1 MEKKKFFNRLIVF
14 LLLLMT
20 LGIIYMNSYIVED
33 TKSRYIEQ
41 AKDQIRANY
50 TALYFDSSISSAAL
64 ALENNTA
71 YINFDL
77 MNFIGEDVTRRDI
90 EYTISKP
97 DKFYDNKANEITP
110 DGKNP
115 LYVLD
120 VWGQPKPVGND
131 TYKYETEIIENTG
144 ESVEGTDKY
153 KFTYETLNTG
163 GGDGEVSGEKG
174 IGKTHNLTVKI
185 TRTDDS
191 AFTSGEKISIVI
203 QLSEPYEEVF
213 IIDLTILDTLI
224 TFSNNN
230 GTVFETEF
238 EKIQIQT
245 ANIFS
250 YFYDEEKSDYVQ
262 RLNDQDKNECFTSY
276 GFKVTLVFDNLILDR
291 NSLDQLHMEND
302 GGTPSNI
309 DISKPYIVSVDNTS
323 TGGTIVMYVPEA
335 SSFDFN
341 FLQIDLSKDY
351 LFKVKVE
358 VYLNNMTT
366 GEYYFK
372 EYNKSLGGYDH
383 SDGGYYVVHPKP
395 ESEGVA

>member
-20 LGIIYMNSYIVED
+20 LGIVYMNSYIVED

-50 TALYFDSSISSAAL
+50 TALYFDSSLSSAAL

-110 DGKNP
+110 NGTND

-120 VWGQPKPVGND
+120 VWDQPKAVGND

-163 GGDGEVSGEKG
+163 GDGEVSGEKG

-191 AFTSGEKISIVI
+191 AFKSGEKISIVI

-213 IIDLTILDTLI
+213 IIDLTILDRLI

-250 YFYDEEKSDYVQ
+250 YVYSEENNSYEE
-262 RLNDQDKNECFTSY
+262 RHNKNS
-276 GFKVTLVFDNLILDR
+276 
-291 NSLDQLHMEND
+291 
-302 GGTPSNI
+302 
-309 DISKPYIVSVDNTS
+309 
-323 TGGTIVMYVPEA
+323 
-335 SSFDFN
+335 
-341 FLQIDLSKDY
+341 
-351 LFKVKVE
+351 
-358 VYLNNMTT
+358 
-366 GEYYFK
+366 
-372 EYNKSLGGYDH
+372 
-383 SDGGYYVVHPKP
+383 
-395 ESEGVA
+395 

>member
-14 LLLLMT
+14 LLLQIAI
-20 LGIIYMNSYIVED
+20 GIVFMNSYIVED

-50 TALYFDSSISSAAL
+50 TALYFDSNLSTATL

-110 DGKNP
+110 NGTND

-120 VWGQPKPVGND
+120 VWDQPKAVGND
-131 TYKYETEIIENTG
+131 TYKYETEIVENTG
-144 ESVEGTDKY
+144 EQVTGTDNY
-153 KFTYETLNTG
+153 VFTYETINTG

-174 IGKTHNLTVKI
+174 IGKTHNVTVKI
-185 TRTDDS
+185 TRTDS
-191 AFTSGEKISIVI
+191 STFKSGEKISIVI
-203 QLSEPYEEVF
+203 QLSKPYEEVF

-224 TFSNNN
+224 TFSNNS

-238 EKIQIQT
+238 EKMQIQT

-250 YFYDEEKSDYVQ
+250 YVYDEDNSIFIE
-262 RLNDQDKNECFTSY
+262 RLNPKDNNERFTSY

-309 DISKPYIVSVDNTS
+309 DITKPYIVSVNNTK

-341 FLQIDLSKDY
+341 FLQIDLTKDY
-351 LFKVKVE
+351 VFKVKVE
-358 VYLNNMTT
+358 VYLNNKTT

-372 EYNKSLGGYDH
+372 EYNISLGGYDH
-383 SDGGYYVVHPKP
+383 SNGGYYVI
-395 ESEGVA
+395 ENREVA

>member
-14 LLLLMT
+14 LLLIIT
-20 LGIIYMNSYIVED
+20 LGIVYMNSYIIED

-50 TALYFDSSISSAAL
+50 TALYFDSNLSSAAL

-110 DGKNP
+110 NGIKE

-120 VWGQPKPVGND
+120 VWGQPKAVGND

-144 ESVEGTDKY
+144 ESVEGTDNY

-174 IGKTHNLTVKI
+174 IGKTHNVTVKI
-185 TRTDDS
+185 TRTDS
-191 AFTSGEKISIVI
+191 STFNSGEKISIVI

-224 TFSNNN
+224 TFSNNS

-238 EKIQIQT
+238 EKMQIQT

-250 YFYDEEKSDYVQ
+250 YVYSEENSSYEERHNKEDV
-262 RLNDQDKNECFTSY
+262 NEVFTSY

-309 DISKPYIVSVDNTS
+309 DITKPYIVSVDNTS

-341 FLQIDLSKDY
+341 FLQIDLTKDY
-351 LFKVKVE
+351 SFKVKVE
-358 VYLNNMTT
+358 VYLYNKTS
-366 GEYYFK
+366 GKYYFK
-372 EYNKSLGGYDH
+372 EYSTSLGGYDH
-383 SDGGYYVVHPKP
+383 SDGGYYVI
-395 ESEGVA
+395 ENREVA

>member
-14 LLLLMT
+14 VLLQVV
-20 LGIIYMNSYIVED
+20 LGIVFMNSYIVED

-50 TALYFDSSISSAAL
+50 TALYFDSNLSSATL
-64 ALENNTA
+64 ALENDVA

-97 DKFYDNKANEITP
+97 EKFYDDKANVITP
-110 DGKNP
+110 DGTKN
-115 LYVLD
+115 LHVLD
-120 VWGQPKPVGND
+120 VWGQPKVVGND
-131 TYKYETEIIENTG
+131 TYKYETQIIENTG
-144 ESVEGTDKY
+144 EEVEGTDNY
-153 KFTYETLNTG
+153 IFTYETLSTG
-163 GGDGEVSGEKG
+163 GSEDDEVSGEKG
-174 IGKTHNLTVKI
+174 IGKTHNVTVKI
-185 TRTDDS
+185 TRTDS
-191 AFTSGEKISIVI
+191 SKFKSEEKISLVI
-203 QLSEPYEEVF
+203 QLSKPYEEVY

-224 TFSNNN
+224 TFSNNS

-238 EKIQIQT
+238 EKMQIQT

-250 YFYDEEKSDYVQ
+250 YVYSEEKSLYEERTNPKDT
-262 RLNDQDKNECFTSY
+262 NELFTSY

-309 DISKPYIVSVDNTS
+309 DISKPYIVSVNNTS

-335 SSFDFN
+335 SSFDIN
-341 FLQIDLSKDY
+341 FLQLDLSKTY
-351 LFKVKVE
+351 SFKVKVE
-358 VYLNNMTT
+358 VYLYNKTS

-372 EYNKSLGGYDH
+372 EYNISLGGYDH
-383 SDGGYYVVHPKP
+383 SNGGYYVIKNR
-395 ESEGVA
+395 EVA

>member
-14 LLLLMT
+14 VLLQVV
-20 LGIIYMNSYIVED
+20 LGIVFMNSYIVED

-41 AKDQIRANY
+41 AKDQIRAYY
-50 TALYFDSSISSAAL
+50 TALYFDSNLSSATL
-64 ALENNTA
+64 ALENDVA

-97 DKFYDNKANEITP
+97 EKFYDNKANEITP
-110 DGKNP
+110 DGIKD

-120 VWGQPKPVGND
+120 VWGQPKAVGND
-131 TYKYETEIIENTG
+131 TYKYETQIIENTG
-144 ESVEGTDKY
+144 EEVEGTDNY
-153 KFTYETLNTG
+153 IFTYETLSTG
-163 GGDGEVSGEKG
+163 GSEDGEVSGEKG
-174 IGKTHNLTVKI
+174 IGKTHNVTVKI
-185 TRTDDS
+185 TRTDS
-191 AFTSGEKISIVI
+191 SKFESGEKISLVI
-203 QLSEPYEEVF
+203 QLSKPYEEVF

-224 TFSNNN
+224 TFSNNS

-238 EKIQIQT
+238 EKMQIQT

-250 YFYDEEKSDYVQ
+250 YVYSEENSLYEERTNPD
-262 RLNDQDKNECFTSY
+262 NKNELFTSY

-309 DISKPYIVSVDNTS
+309 DISKPYIVSVNNTS

-341 FLQIDLSKDY
+341 FLQIDLSKTY
-351 LFKVKVE
+351 SFKVKVE
-358 VYLNNMTT
+358 VYLYNKTSD
-366 GEYYFK
+366 EYYFK
-372 EYNKSLGGYDH
+372 EYNISLGGYDH
-383 SDGGYYVVHPKP
+383 SNGGYYVIKNR
-395 ESEGVA
+395 EVA